1 MRATGSGL
9 FLLCAL
15 LSSHPA
21 QAACTEPQAGSDQ
34 APALSPPLSEVVTGV
49 GRLQFHS
56 APSSACP
63 MKGIFIIS
71 KDEVIAYAQTRD
83 GWSSV
88 MYLNPRTGNDVSGWV
103 RSGRLKT
110 IGTMGPK
117 R

>member
-1 MRATGSGL
+1 MRMTGLGIL
-9 FLLCAL
+9 LLCAF
-15 LSSHPA
+15 LSSPAA

-34 APALSPPLSEVVTGV
+34 APAFSPPLSQVVTGA

-63 MKGIFIIS
+63 MKGVFIIP
-71 KDEVIAYAQTRD
+71 KDQVIAYAQTRD

-103 RSGRLKT
+103 RSTRLRT
-110 IGTMGPK
+110 IGTMGPQ

>member
-1 MRATGSGL
+1 MRMTGLGIL
-9 FLLCAL
+9 LLCAF
-15 LSSHPA
+15 LSSAMA

-34 APALSPPLSEVVTGV
+34 APAFSPPLSQVVTGT

-56 APSSACP
+56 APDSACP
-63 MKGIFIIS
+63 MKDVFIIP
-71 KDEVIAYAQTRD
+71 KDQVIAYAQTRD

-103 RSGRLKT
+103 RSARLKT
-110 IGTMGPK
+110 VGAIGPK

>member
-1 MRATGSGL
+1 MRATGPGI
-9 FLLCAL
+9 LLIGAL
-15 LSSHPA
+15 LSQPA

-34 APALSPPLSEVVTGV
+34 APALSPPLSQVVTGT

-63 MKGIFIIS
+63 MKGVFIIP

-88 MYLNPRTGNDVSGWV
+88 MYLNPRTENDVSGWV
-103 RSGRLKT
+103 RSARLRT
-110 IGTMGPK
+110 IGMIGPK